1 MIIKYYRCPYCK
13 SSAMEVG
20 GKMNEPWKYS
30 CTKCNAYILD
40 CLINKDKDICEVYD
54 TVAHK
59 TTKYKET

>member
-1 MIIKYYRCPYCK
+1 
-13 SSAMEVG
+13 MEVG